1 MEERDFDKGFQHGV
15 DSVEQKH
22 YHSYVDA
29 AERQAI
35 LKERLEQTIEQIS
48 GIEKELA
55 KYQSEA
61 EPTLKLKLTHESEVA
76 IAQQQL
82 EQLTK
87 TRETLE
93 QEIAAFEEEK
103 KTKKTP
109 YALLAGIFY
118 FVAGAAFIAGDL
130 IISHEIVAYA
140 LNIRNNFEA
149 WAFAV
154 GLASLSILLKPAYE
168 RLIEQPY
175 LQNEGKK
182 LYARFQMSLVVFSVL
197 TLAVLGWFR
206 YEAYKTD
213 KLKDGINRQLQA
225 MELDKLNSDLGG
237 ATISDTQA
245 IEQMNEKLAAFDK
258 LNLDLVSSPWA
269 LWSFVLSGVL
279 FALAGAV
286 CMGIAFP
293 IIQTYWYRVVQLG
306 PRIRRRKRAIKR
318 NQKLYAKLY
327 DGYQKQLAQQQF
339 YGQKLEILG
348 SYQSLKS
355 DKSRLEELKNKLQDE
370 LLEANTV
377 SRVENFNDGYSK
389 GLVSR
394 KEMTDEEYEAYRR
407 KNLNA
412 MPKQPAGIRNGVR
425 PHVAL
430 RNAITNDMD
439 NN

>member
-1 MEERDFDKGFQHGV
+1 
-15 DSVEQKH
+15 
-22 YHSYVDA
+22 
-29 AERQAI
+29 
-35 LKERLEQTIEQIS
+35 
-48 GIEKELA
+48 
-55 KYQSEA
+55 
-61 EPTLKLKLTHESEVA
+61 
-76 IAQQQL
+76 
-82 EQLTK
+82 
-87 TRETLE
+87 
-93 QEIAAFEEEK
+93 
-103 KTKKTP
+103 
-109 YALLAGIFY
+109 
-118 FVAGAAFIAGDL
+118 
-130 IISHEIVAYA
+130 
-140 LNIRNNFEA
+140 
-149 WAFAV
+149 
-154 GLASLSILLKPAYE
+154 
-168 RLIEQPY
+168 
-175 LQNEGKK
+175 
-182 LYARFQMSLVVFSVL
+182 MSLVVFSVL